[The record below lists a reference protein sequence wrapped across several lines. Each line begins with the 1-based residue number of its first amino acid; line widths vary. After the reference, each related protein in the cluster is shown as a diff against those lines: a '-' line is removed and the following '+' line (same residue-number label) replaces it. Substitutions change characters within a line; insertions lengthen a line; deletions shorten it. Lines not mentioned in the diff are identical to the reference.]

1 MDRGTMRARSIKPGD
16 IVLVNKRGRIFHATI
31 RGAASGG
38 GFDVAPLERGI
49 SYRHCKAAEITE
61 HWSQT
66 TIRREGR
73 PPPGQISFDD
83 LGS

>member
-1 MDRGTMRARSIKPGD
+1 MRTRSIKPGD

-31 RGAASGG
+31 HGAPSGG
-38 GFDVAPLERGI
+38 GFEIAPLQRGI
-49 SYRHCKAAEITE
+49 SYRHCTAAEITE
-61 HWSQT
+61 HWSRT
-66 TIRREGR
+66 MIRREGR